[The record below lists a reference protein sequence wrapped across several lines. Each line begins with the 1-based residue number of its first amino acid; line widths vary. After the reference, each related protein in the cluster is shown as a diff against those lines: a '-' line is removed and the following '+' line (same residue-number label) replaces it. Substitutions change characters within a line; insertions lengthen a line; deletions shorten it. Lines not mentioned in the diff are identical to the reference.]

1 MFHMFFAGDR
11 NMFVLTEGGKLR
23 FMKKFDFN
31 PSCFLPYASKSSFET
46 LSFRNKADY
55 NYFDEDLYRTNVV
68 IYCLQKLLIS

>member
-31 PSCFLPYASKSSFET
+31 PSCFLPYASKSSF
-46 LSFRNKADY
+46 RNKAEY
-55 NYFDEDLYRTNVV
+55 NYFDEDLYRTNAV
-68 IYCLQKLLIS
+68 IYCLQMLFLS